1 MTHFKHF
8 KSTMLAGLAGL
19 LLSGTPAD
27 AGQGAA
33 QFVPVTKNITSNTR
47 WTRDKVYILTRMIFV
62 HNNAT
67 LTIEPGTIIRGIKKN
82 TAGSDLA
89 NEPGA
94 LIAAR
99 TGKIIANGTAEFPI
113 IMTSINDTNVPGGV
127 DTVPLSYRNSKGITK
142 TVSLLNYAPNGPV
155 QNNGFAHCETWGG
168 LVILGRSF
176 LGAGAT
182 GATDG
187 NADGISDTHTLADDG
202 LVTDSS
208 NFIGAD
214 VIEGIN
220 ATLVPSASGPGTP
233 KLGVYGGTNDND
245 NSGVLRFVSIRYA
258 GDVIGA
264 SNELN
269 GITFGAAGANT
280 VVEHCEVICNT
291 DDGYEWF
298 GSKMDARFLFSIY
311 NRDDGFD
318 ADEGARVRGQFFT
331 VMQGDD
337 TAVRSGYTAPGNGA
351 LTGHSLNS
359 TGGNFFNQLM
369 EIDGSEPNGQG
380 NLPQTKIDIFNF
392 TFISAGINGTG
403 SEHAVR
409 YRLGAT
415 GSINNGYAGML
426 PGNAPISLSDTNTGS
441 GNFNLAARNV
451 HAHLFTQPQG
461 AGNDQFNVVANDVAE
476 ANSQLNSIAPYTK
489 NGVDLRVAP
498 ASGVRNEDGD
508 APPSGFADV
517 RYAAAALDNTH
528 LNGWS
533 ALDALGVL
541 PASHPTRIE
550 PTLGITVGDNP
561 TVSFQFS
568 GRGGS
573 TVDYPSATKFLV
585 ERSADQ
591 RTWTPVGV
599 VSDGD
604 ANDDNGAVGSITLE
618 DTAVL
623 TTGAIYYRV
632 IAL

>member
-8 KSTMLAGLAGL
+8 KTTMLAGLAGL

-33 QFVPVTKNITSNTR
+33 QFVPVTRNITSNTR

-89 NEPGA
+89 NEPGT

-99 TGKIIANGTAEFPI
+99 TGKIIANGTAEHPI
-113 IMTSINDTNVPGGV
+113 IFTSINDVNVPGGV

-142 TVSLLNYAPNGPV
+142 TVSLLNYSPNGPV

-168 LVILGRSF
+168 LVILGRSY

-182 GATDG
+182 GSTDG
-187 NADGISDTHTLADDG
+187 NADGISDTHTLNDNG
-202 LVTDSS
+202 LVTDDTT
-208 NFIGAD
+208 FVGAD

-220 ATLVPSASGPGTP
+220 ATLVPQASGPGTP

-245 NSGVLRFVSIRYA
+245 NSGVFRFVSIRYA
-258 GDVIGA
+258 GDVIGV

-269 GITFGAAGANT
+269 GITLGAPGSNT
-280 VVEHCEVICNT
+280 IMEHCEVVFNT
-291 DDGYEWF
+291 DDGFEWF
-298 GSKMDARFLFSIY
+298 GGKVDARFLFSMY

-318 ADEGARVRGQFFT
+318 ADEGVRLRGQFFT
-331 VMQGDD
+331 VFQGDD
-337 TAVRSGYTAPGNGA
+337 TAVRSGFAAPGNGA
-351 LTGHSLNS
+351 VTGHSLNS

-380 NLPQTKIDIFNF
+380 NLPQTRVDIYNF
-392 TFISAGINGTG
+392 TFLSAGANGGG

-415 GSINNGYAGML
+415 GSINNGYAGLLAGASAM
-426 PGNAPISLSDTNTGS
+426 SLSDTATGS
-441 GNFNLAARNV
+441 GDFNLAARNV

-461 AGNDQFNVVANDVAE
+461 AGNDQFNVVANAVAE
-476 ANSQLNSIAPYTK
+476 GSSQLNSIAPYTK
-489 NGVDLRVAP
+489 NGVDLRVAS
-498 ASGVRNEDGD
+498 ASSVRTEDGA
-508 APPSGFADV
+508 APPAVFADV
-517 RYAAAALDNTH
+517 RFAAAALDNTH

-541 PASHPTRIE
+541 PANHPTRIV
-550 PTLGITVGDNP
+550 PTLGITGGDNP
-561 TVSFQFS
+561 TVTFQFS

-591 RTWTPVGV
+591 RTWTPVVV

-604 ANDDNGAVGSITLE
+604 SNDDNGAAGTITID